1 MMTGWREGR
10 GGGIFGEQRRK
21 RRGGGERIKE
31 GPGNKVKTK
40 KEDNNNKV

>member
-1 MMTGWREGR
+1 LENKGGRE
-10 GGGIFGEQRRK
+10 E
-21 RRGGGERIKE
+21 GGGERIKE